1 MVAHRV
7 VSAGG
12 GAMNSIYQDYLD
24 GYASPEQ
31 AMAALLN
38 DLGEV
43 EDEIKT
49 AETQR
54 QAIRDAIGMIVAREG
69 AMTVGD
75 RRAAIT
81 APSVVISYDRAAIDD
96 LALRLAATH
105 PDIAAELAQC
115 RKQTERVGSL
125 RVEKVRK

>member
-1 MVAHRV
+1 M
-7 VSAGG
+7 S
-12 GAMNSIYQDYLD
+12 SIYQDYLD

-43 EDEIKT
+43 EDEIKPL
-49 AETQR
+49 ETQKS
-54 QAIRDAIGMIVAREG
+54 AIRDAIAMIVAREG

-81 APSVVISYDRAAIDD
+81 APSAVISYDRAAVDD

-105 PDIAAELAQC
+105 PDIATELAQC
-115 RKQTERVGSL
+115 RKTSERAGSL